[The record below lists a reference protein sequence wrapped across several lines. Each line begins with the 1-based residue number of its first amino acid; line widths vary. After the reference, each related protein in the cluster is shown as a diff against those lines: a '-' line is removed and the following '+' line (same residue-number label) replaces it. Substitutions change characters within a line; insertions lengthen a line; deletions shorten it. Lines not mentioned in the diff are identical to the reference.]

1 MTVKLV
7 SDLHLFTIRE
17 AGKAFLISLKASNR
31 YADGYLRELE
41 LAVALL
47 SGFAE
52 EHGWPAVLEL
62 NTSHLEEY
70 LLSLQTRPRWFGRQG
85 KSQQP
90 PSQSYIETQYR
101 RLKRF
106 FNWLVQRG
114 YADHNPLDLI
124 PHPHVDERIIP
135 TVSEAE
141 MRNLLLLVD
150 PKNGRTSNERFCMVR
165 NRAVLYL
172 LWDTPGRR
180 NELATLTLDAL
191 DLEAGAIQVMGKGRR
206 ERWMPIG
213 DKVRELLEEYIR
225 LRNHLTPNTDALW
238 VSGSGRAIQP
248 SWLYNMLKRLG
259 GRAGISGL
267 HTHRFRHTYAV
278 TALREGMPE
287 RVLEIVGGWRKI
299 PETYLRTLGDEDAR
313 RFHHQISPGD
323 RLGKMPRNSPGTDSN
338 RQRPKGRL

>member
-1 MTVKLV
+1 MTVKQV
-7 SDLHLFTIRE
+7 SDLHLFAIRQ
-17 AGKAFLISLKASNR
+17 AGKAFLISLQASNR
-31 YADGYLRELE
+31 YAKGYLRELE

-47 SGFAE
+47 SAFAE
-52 EHGWPAVLEL
+52 DNGWPEVTFL
-62 NTSHLEEY
+62 TTTHLEEY
-70 LLSLQTRPRWFGRQG
+70 LLHLQTRPRWFGRQG
-85 KSQQP
+85 KTQQT

-114 YADHNPLDLI
+114 HAKRNPLDLI
-124 PHPHVDERIIP
+124 PHPHIDEKVIP

-150 PKNGRTSNERFCMVR
+150 PKNGRTSQERFCMVR
-165 NRAVLYL
+165 NRAILYL

-180 NELATLTLDAL
+180 NELATLTLDAV
-191 DLEAGAIQVMGKGRR
+191 DLETGAIQVMGKGRR

-213 DKVRELLEEYIR
+213 DKVRELLGEYIR
-225 LRNHLTPNTDALW
+225 LRDQLTPNTDALW
-238 VSGSGRAIQP
+238 VSGTGRAIQP

-259 GRAGISGL
+259 ERAGISGL

-287 RVLEIVGGWRKI
+287 KVLEIVGGWRKI
-299 PETYLRTLGDEDAR
+299 PDTYLRTLGDEDAR
-313 RFHHQISPGD
+313 RFHRQISPGD
-323 RLGKMPRNSPGTDSN
+323 RLGKMPKNSTGTDSSS
-338 RQRPKGRL
+338 QRPKGRL